1 MQGPQTA
8 SMMSFAQEGI
18 WLFERA
24 FAGSLVQ
31 QAALRLTL
39 AGPWTGDQIRLATQR
54 TLDRALAHYP
64 QAQEGVAADRLRV
77 LPTRV
82 EIAQRPPG
90 PVLASECLA
99 LVGHGLDLHQG
110 QAVRAWVLSESA
122 QSHQVLLLVHRALAD
137 WPALRGLA
145 EQIAGSLGSATASAT
160 AAAVDAPGEF
170 GTWQRQWAEGDE
182 FRAQRAWWKQAL
194 QAPVPVLQLPAV
206 GRRAT
211 QRSFVAGC
219 VQVEMPAGLVT
230 RLLADPRAQGEH
242 GLESLLL
249 ATYGALLARYA
260 SQDDLVIG
268 WRVGLQGLAA
278 SASGFQ
284 PLENWLPLRLAV
296 DAGQGFASLHDQVH
310 TLASQAWPHRGVP
323 FELLLRDTGVPARSA
338 LPPLI
343 QALFEYREA
352 SPAEI
357 EELVLPASAF
367 ELHLVATRRAASMQL
382 SLRFNSELFNEQR
395 ALRFAEHF
403 GILLGAALAE
413 PTQALG
419 RLPLLGEAERRQIV
433 VGFNQ
438 TAAAFPDGQCLHTL
452 VSAQA
457 QRTPESTAYI
467 FEGRRCSYAEVERWS
482 DAIAAQLA
490 AQGIGKGCFVPLL
503 MDRSVELP
511 VSMLGVM
518 KAGAAFVPMDVHWP
532 AQRAQLIIRDTG
544 SAVVL
549 VTQAAPL
556 QAHVP
561 EGVRAVE
568 IQVDQLPGNPV
579 RPAVAVGAQDPI
591 YMIYTSGST
600 GLPKGAINKHVGI
613 VNRLSYMTRRYG
625 CSPQDVIL
633 QTSAHIF
640 DASVWQYFWPLI
652 NGAVSVLPSPMA
664 GFDHR
669 HVTELVGRYKVTV
682 TDFVPSVFNI
692 MVDIL
697 EQDED
702 LRQRLASLRQILIG
716 GEALSPKAVFRFLQR
731 YPQASITNTYG
742 PTETSIGVIF
752 YEVGR
757 EYEEPLPIGR
767 PIANV
772 NAYILD
778 ESMQPV
784 PIGVPGMLHV
794 GGVCVGLG
802 YHHDPAK
809 TAAVFLPNPF
819 TEVHPGPLY
828 RTGDLARFRESGD
841 IEFLGRADHQV
852 KIRGVRIE
860 LGEIEA
866 RLNQHPGVQGAVV
879 NVWETP
885 DGAKRL
891 AAYLVP
897 LEGEGPSTEELRA
910 FLKETLPEYVIPG
923 AFVRMP
929 QMPLLRSGK
938 VDRKA
943 LPPPAIETDNTRPKG
958 QPPRTATQKLIAKAW
973 QEEIGRDDVGIHDNF
988 FELGGDSLAAL
999 KVLARLELEFG
1010 IRLEAE
1016 QMMNQSLGQ
1025 LAASLPGAEE
1035 DGTDHELAE
1044 PALPALQAFY
1054 FGAAGEELFG
1064 TLQVPAGHARGG
1076 VVVCAPLGHE
1086 YLFTHRCLR
1095 HLSQLLAG
1103 QGQAVMRFDYL
1114 GTGDALGEAS
1124 QVTLPQCR
1132 QGARTAVLEAGRRVP
1147 GQGLAVIGLRL
1158 GAVVAAQAVAGLPG
1172 VDRVVLWDPVTRG
1185 AAYLDELRAV
1195 HERLSGAAAAVPGH
1209 GDIVE
1214 LAGFPLARGFHDEI
1228 QTLGR
1233 EPFAALA
1240 GKQVLVIDSSPD
1252 ASQAPFSA
1260 WLVEQGIAARHVPI
1274 AYPEIWNQDPYKT
1287 RLPTR
1292 ILDEICQW
1300 LGQDRA

>member
-1 MQGPQTA
+1 
-8 SMMSFAQEGI
+8 MSFAQEGI

-24 FAGSLVQ
+24 FPGTRVQ
-31 QAALRLTL
+31 QVAACLTL
-39 AGPWTGDQIRLATQR
+39 EGPWTADQVRHAT
-54 TLDRALAHYP
+54 
-64 QAQEGVAADRLRV
+64 
-77 LPTRV
+77 
-82 EIAQRPPG
+82 
-90 PVLASECLA
+90 
-99 LVGHGLDLHQG
+99 
-110 QAVRAWVLSESA
+110 
-122 QSHQVLLLVHRALAD
+122 HQVLNHALARHVKAPAALAAGRMAAAPAAVEVLPAPADAPVAAGLVPSLAERALDFANGQVAHAWIVPDSPLTHRVVLSVHRVVAD
-137 WPALRGLA
+137 WAGLQVVA
-145 EQIAGSLGSATASAT
+145 EQIAKTLQASAVPEPESG
-160 AAAVDAPGEF
+160 ADF
-170 GTWQRQWAEGDE
+170 GSWQRQWSETED
-182 FRAQRAWWKQAL
+182 FRAQRAWWKAAAQPPL
-194 QAPVPVLQLPAV
+194 PVLQLPAV
-206 GRRAT
+206 GRRSV
-211 QRSFVAGC
+211 QRSFAAAC
-219 VQVEMPAGLVT
+219 VQLNMPAALAT
-230 RLLADPRAQGEH
+230 RLSALAGSLGALKLQA
-242 GLESLLL
+242 LLL
-249 ATYGALLARYA
+249 AAYGAVLARHA
-260 SQDDLVIG
+260 SQDDLVVG
-268 WRVGLQGLAA
+268 WHVGLQGLAPG
-278 SASGFQ
+278 ASGLQ
-284 PLENWLPLRLAV
+284 PLENWLPLRLSV
-296 DAGQGFASLHDQVH
+296 DAAGGFAALQAQVEA
-310 TLASQAWPHRGVP
+310 LAQEAWQRRGVP
-323 FELLLRDTGVPARSA
+323 FDLLLRDMGAPARSA

-343 QALFEYREA
+343 QALFEYRESSSA
-352 SPAEI
+352 AV

-367 ELHLVATRRAASMQL
+367 ELHLVATRRAGAMQL
-382 SLRFNSELFNEQR
+382 SLRFNTELFNHQR
-395 ALRFAEHF
+395 AQRFVEHF
-403 GILLGAALAE
+403 CVLLGAALGAPE
-413 PTQALG
+413 TPLCQ
-419 RLPLLGEAERRQIV
+419 LPLLGAAERQQIV
-433 VGFNQ
+433 AGFNR
-438 TAAAFPDGQCLHTL
+438 TSAAFPDDQCLHSL

-457 QRTPESTAYI
+457 RRTPDATAYI
-467 FEGRRCSYAEVERWS
+467 FEGRHCSYAEVERWS

-511 VSMLGVM
+511 VAMLGVM

-549 VTQAAPL
+549 VTQATPL
-556 QAHVP
+556 AAHVP
-561 EGVRAVE
+561 EGARAVE
-568 IQVDQLPGNPV
+568 IQVDKLATAIHWQA
-579 RPAVAVGAQDPI
+579 PAIGSQDPI

-625 CSPQDVIL
+625 CSLQDVIL

-757 EYEEPLPIGR
+757 EYEDPLPIGR

-784 PIGVPGMLHV
+784 PVGVPGMLHV

-802 YHHDPAK
+802 YHHDAQK

-819 TEVHPGPLY
+819 PEVHPGPIY
-828 RTGDLARFRESGD
+828 KTGDLARYRESGD

-866 RLNQHPGVQGAVV
+866 KLNQHPGVQSAVV
-879 NVWETP
+879 NVWETA

-897 LEGEGPSTEELRA
+897 LQGEGPSTEALRA

-943 LPPPAIETDNTRPKG
+943 LPPPAVEADRTRPTG

-973 QEEIGRDDVGIHDNF
+973 QDEIGRDDVCIHDNF

-999 KVLARLELEFG
+999 KVLARLEMEFG

-1016 QMMNQSLGQ
+1016 QMMNQTLGQ
-1025 LAASLPGAEE
+1025 LAASLPGAQDDETEE
-1035 DGTDHELAE
+1035 ALAE
-1044 PALPALQAFY
+1044 PSLPALQAFY
-1054 FGAAGEELFG
+1054 FGPAEHALFG
-1064 TLQVPAGHARGG
+1064 TLQVPAGSDHTRGG

-1095 HLSQLLAG
+1095 HLGQLLAG

-1114 GTGDALGEAS
+1114 GTGDSLGEAEDVS
-1124 QVTLPQCR
+1124 LAGCE
-1132 QGARTAVLEAGRRVP
+1132 QGARSAMLEATQRLP
-1147 GQGLAVIGLRL
+1147 GTALSVIGLRL
-1158 GAVVAAQAVAGLPG
+1158 GAPVAAQAAAAMPG
-1172 VDRVVLWDPVTRG
+1172 VDRVVLWDPVTTG
-1185 AAYLDELRAV
+1185 ATYLGELRSV
-1195 HERLSGAAAAVPGH
+1195 HERLFGGPPAAVDA
-1209 GDIVE
+1209 GDTVE
-1214 LAGFPLARGFHDEI
+1214 MAGFPLSRRFHDEI
-1228 QTLGR
+1228 QALGR

-1240 GKQVLVIDSSPD
+1240 GKQVLVIDSTD
-1252 ASQAPFSA
+1252 EALQAPFCA
-1260 WLVEQGIAARHVPI
+1260 WLIEQGVAATHVQI
-1274 AYPEIWNQDPYKT
+1274 VYPEIWNQDPYKT

-1292 ILDEICQW
+1292 ILDEICHW